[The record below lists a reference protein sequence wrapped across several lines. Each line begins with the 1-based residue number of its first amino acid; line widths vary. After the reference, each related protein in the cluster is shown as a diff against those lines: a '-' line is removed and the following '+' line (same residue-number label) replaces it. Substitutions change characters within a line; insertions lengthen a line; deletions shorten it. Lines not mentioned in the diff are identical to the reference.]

1 MKDKNNARG
10 TRVRGRLRALVTIP
24 TYNEREN
31 IEIIYREV
39 RRSARDCDI
48 LIIDDNSPD
57 GTGAIADG
65 LARRDRR
72 VKVMHRTGKLGLGTA
87 NVAGMRYAL
96 QNAYDVLISIDADM
110 SHPPANI
117 PKMLDRIRNCDCVI
131 GSRYVKDGGMVN
143 WGLKRLFQSTVANT
157 GARVLLGLTQKD
169 VTSGFKCFRTDL
181 LSRIGPDRIVSVGYV
196 YYVEILFR
204 AVKAGARV
212 EEIPIIF
219 YNRDRGASKLN
230 YKELLRFAWTL
241 LRLRLMAWFGMV

>member
-1 MKDKNNARG
+1 MKDKNADRG
-10 TRVRGRLRALVTIP
+10 AWDRRRIRALVTIP

-48 LIIDDNSPD
+48 LIIDDGSPD
-57 GTGAIADG
+57 GTGDIADR

-87 NVAGMRYAL
+87 NVAAIRYAL
-96 QNAYDVLISIDADM
+96 ENGYDALISIDADM

-117 PKMLDRIRNCDCVI
+117 PKMLERIRACDCVI

-157 GARVLLGLTQKD
+157 LARTLLRLTQKD
-169 VTSGFKCFRTDL
+169 VTSGFKCFRTEL
-181 LSRIGPDRIVSVGYV
+181 LARIGPERIVSVGYV

-204 AVKAGARV
+204 AVRAGARV

-230 YKELLRFAWTL
+230 YKELLRFGWTL
-241 LRLRLMAWFGMV
+241 LKIRLMAWIGLV

>member
-1 MKDKNNARG
+1 MVQRNKAGRSRSG
-10 TRVRGRLRALVTIP
+10 RVRALVTIP

-48 LIIDDNSPD
+48 LIIDDGSPD
-57 GTGAIADG
+57 GTGEIADR
-65 LARRDRR
+65 LAARDRR
-72 VKVMHRTGKLGLGTA
+72 VRVMHRTGKLGLGTA
-87 NVAGMRYAL
+87 NVAGIRYAL
-96 QNAYDVLISIDADM
+96 EHDYDALISIDADM

-117 PKMLDRIRNCDCVI
+117 PKMLDRIRDCDCVI
-131 GSRYVKDGGMVN
+131 GSRYIKDGGMVN

-157 GARVLLGLTQKD
+157 LARTLLGLVEKD

-181 LSRIGPDRIVSVGYV
+181 LRRIGPDRIVSVGYV

-204 AVKAGARV
+204 AVRAGARV
-212 EEIPIIF
+212 QEIPIIF

-230 YKELLRFAWTL
+230 YQELLRFGWTL
-241 LRLRLMAWFGMV
+241 AKLRLMAWFGMV